1 LCNQAALCREWGV
14 MNIPAKPFFLTVALV
29 LAALPVQAAPT
40 VVELFQSQGCSS
52 CPPAIANVNSLA
64 DRPDLLALSFSVTY
78 WDRLGWKDTFARPEF
93 TSRQYAYG
101 RIFGDG
107 PYTPEVVINGRTD
120 FVGANRNQLLA
131 AIGKAVP
138 LQGPAITVS
147 GRQVTV
153 AAAAAAAADVW
164 LVRYD
169 PRVLNVDI
177 GAGENSGLLL
187 PHRNIVRALVRLGAW
202 SGPAQSYAIPTGGDP
217 VWRTAILVQARNSG
231 PILSAAKL

>member
-1 LCNQAALCREWGV
+1 
-14 MNIPAKPFFLTVALV
+14 MSIPTKSSV
-29 LAALPVQAAPT
+29 LAAAFVLAVLPAQAAPT

-78 WDRLGWKDTFARPEF
+78 WDRLGWKDTFARQEF
-93 TSRQYAYG
+93 TARQYAYG
-101 RIFGDG
+101 RVFGDG
-107 PYTPEVVINGRTD
+107 AYTPEVVINGRSD
-120 FVGANRNQLLA
+120 LVGAKRNELLA
-131 AIGKAVP
+131 AIGKAAP

-147 GRQVTV
+147 GGQVKV
-153 AAAAAAAADVW
+153 AAATAAAADVW

-187 PHRNIVRALVRLGAW
+187 PHRNIVRALVRLGTW
-202 SGPAQSYAIPTGGDP
+202 SGSAQSYAIPAGGDP
-217 VWRTAILVQARNSG
+217 VWRTAILVQSRNSG

>member
-1 LCNQAALCREWGV
+1 
-14 MNIPAKPFFLTVALV
+14 MNIPAKPFFPTVALV

-40 VVELFQSQGCSS
+40 VVELFQSQSCSS

-120 FVGANRNQLLA
+120 LVGANRNQLLA

-153 AAAAAAAADVW
+153 DVATAAAADVW

-202 SGPAQSYAIPTGGDP
+202 SGSAQSYAIPTSGDP

>member
-1 LCNQAALCREWGV
+1 

-101 RIFGDG
+101 RIFRDG

-120 FVGANRNQLLA
+120 LVGANRNQLLA

-138 LQGPAITVS
+138 LQGPVITVS

-153 AAAAAAAADVW
+153 AAATAAAADVW

>member
-1 LCNQAALCREWGV
+1 MKLSILAFAFAMAAW
-14 MNIPAKPFFLTVALV
+14 
-29 LAALPVQAAPT
+29 PVQAAPT

-64 DRPDLLALSFSVTY
+64 DRADLLALSFSVTY

-93 TSRQYAYG
+93 TARQYAYG
-101 RIFGDG
+101 HVFGDG
-107 PYTPEVVINGRTD
+107 AYTPEVVINGRAD
-120 FVGANRNQLLA
+120 LVGVKRPELLA
-131 AIGKAVP
+131 AIARSAP

-147 GRQVTV
+147 GKQVTV
-153 AAAAAAAADVW
+153 AAATAAAADVW

-187 PHRNIVRALVRLGAW
+187 AHRNIVRALVRLGTW
-202 SGPAQSYAIPTGGDP
+202 SGSAQSYAIPAGGDP
-217 VWRTAILVQARNSG
+217 VWRAAILVQAKNNG

>member
-1 LCNQAALCREWGV
+1 

-120 FVGANRNQLLA
+120 LVGANRNQLLA

-153 AAAAAAAADVW
+153 AAATAAAADVW

>member
-1 LCNQAALCREWGV
+1 

-120 FVGANRNQLLA
+120 LVGANRNQLLA

-153 AAAAAAAADVW
+153 DVATAAAADVW

-202 SGPAQSYAIPTGGDP
+202 SGSAQSYAIPTGGDP

>member
-1 LCNQAALCREWGV
+1 MSIPIKSSVLAA
-14 MNIPAKPFFLTVALV
+14 ALV

-78 WDRLGWKDTFARPEF
+78 WDRLGWKDTFAKQEF
-93 TSRQYAYG
+93 TARQYAYG
-101 RIFGDG
+101 RVFGDG
-107 PYTPEVVINGRTD
+107 AYTPELVINGRSD
-120 FVGANRNQLLA
+120 LVGAKRNELLA
-131 AIGKAVP
+131 AIGKAAP

-147 GRQVTV
+147 GGQVKV
-153 AAAAAAAADVW
+153 AAATAAAADVW

-187 PHRNIVRALVRLGAW
+187 PHRNIVRALVRLGPW
-202 SGPAQSYAIPTGGDP
+202 SGSAQSYAIPAGGDP
-217 VWRTAILVQARNSG
+217 VWRTAILVQSRNSG

>member
-1 LCNQAALCREWGV
+1 

-120 FVGANRNQLLA
+120 LVGANRNQLLA

-138 LQGPAITVS
+138 LQGPVITVS
-147 GRQVTV
+147 GREVTV
-153 AAAAAAAADVW
+153 AAATAAAADVW

-202 SGPAQSYAIPTGGDP
+202 SGSAQSYAIPTSGDP

>member
-1 LCNQAALCREWGV
+1 MKLS
-14 MNIPAKPFFLTVALV
+14 ILTFILV

-52 CPPAIANVNSLA
+52 CPPAIANVNALA

-78 WDRLGWKDTFARPEF
+78 WDRLGWKDTFAKPEF
-93 TSRQYAYG
+93 TTRQYDYG

-107 PYTPEVVINGRTD
+107 AYTPEVVINGRTD
-120 FVGANRNQLLA
+120 LVGANRHDLLA
-131 AIGKAVP
+131 AIGKAAP

-153 AAAAAAAADVW
+153 AAATAAAADVW

-177 GAGENSGLLL
+177 GAGENSGVLLA
-187 PHRNIVRALVRLGAW
+187 HRNIVRALVRLGGW
-202 SGPAQSYAIPTGGDP
+202 SGAAQSYALPGGGDP
-217 VWRTAILVQARNSG
+217 AWRTAILVQRSNAG
-231 PILSAAKL
+231 PILAAAKL

>member
-1 LCNQAALCREWGV
+1 MMKIFALTG
-14 MNIPAKPFFLTVALV
+14 LV
-29 LAALPVQAAPT
+29 LLGTLPAQASPT

-101 RIFGDG
+101 RVFGDG

-120 FVGANRNQLLA
+120 LVGANRNQLLA

-138 LQGPAITVS
+138 LQGPVITVS
-147 GRQVTV
+147 GRQRTQ
-153 AAAAAAAADVW
+153 AAAPAAAADVW
-164 LVRYD
+164 RVVYD
-169 PRVLNVDI
+169 SRDEGVDI
-177 GAGENSGLLL
+177 GAGENSGLLM
-187 PHRNIVRALVRLGAW
+187 PHRNIVRALV
-202 SGPAQSYAIPTGGDP
+202 SQI
-217 VWRTAILVQARNSG
+217 ARAG
-231 PILSAAKL
+231 ETLTY

>member
-1 LCNQAALCREWGV
+1 MSIPIKSSVLAA
-14 MNIPAKPFFLTVALV
+14 ALV

-120 FVGANRNQLLA
+120 LVGANRNQLLA

-153 AAAAAAAADVW
+153 AAATAAAADVW

-217 VWRTAILVQARNSG
+217 VWRTAILVQSRNSG

>member
-1 LCNQAALCREWGV
+1 MKREERP
-14 MNIPAKPFFLTVALV
+14 MKLSILTFVLV
-29 LAALPVQAAPT
+29 LGALPAQAAPT

-52 CPPAIANVNSLA
+52 CPPAIANVNTLA
-64 DRPDLLALSFSVTY
+64 DRSDLLALSFSVTY

-93 TSRQYAYG
+93 TARQYAYG
-101 RIFGDG
+101 HVFGDG
-107 PYTPEVVINGRTD
+107 AYTPEVVINGRAD
-120 FVGANRNQLLA
+120 LVGAKRSDLLA
-131 AIGKAVP
+131 AIGKATP

-147 GRQVTV
+147 GGKVTV
-153 AAAAAAAADVW
+153 SGVSAAAADVW

-187 PHRNIVRALVRLGAW
+187 PHRNIVRALVRLGTW
-202 SGPAQSYAIPTGGDP
+202 SGSAQSYAIPAGGDP
-217 VWRTAILVQARNSG
+217 AWRAAILVLSRNSG

>member
-101 RIFGDG
+101 RVFGDG

-120 FVGANRNQLLA
+120 LVGANRNQLLA

-138 LQGPAITVS
+138 LQGPVITVS

-153 AAAAAAAADVW
+153 AAATAAAADVW

>member
-1 LCNQAALCREWGV
+1 MKLSILAFAFAMAAW
-14 MNIPAKPFFLTVALV
+14 
-29 LAALPVQAAPT
+29 PVQAAPT

-64 DRPDLLALSFSVTY
+64 DRADLLALSFSVTY

-93 TSRQYAYG
+93 TARQYAYG
-101 RIFGDG
+101 HVFGDG
-107 PYTPEVVINGRTD
+107 AYTPEVVINGRAD
-120 FVGANRNQLLA
+120 LVGVKRPELLA
-131 AIGKAVP
+131 AIARSAP

-147 GRQVTV
+147 GGQVIV
-153 AAAAAAAADVW
+153 AAAAAAPADVW

-187 PHRNIVRALVRLGAW
+187 AHRNIVRALVRLGTW
-202 SGPAQSYAIPTGGDP
+202 SGSAQSYGRDRVRSLDQPAG
-217 VWRTAILVQARNSG
+217 
-231 PILSAAKL
+231 

>member
-1 LCNQAALCREWGV
+1 MKLSV
-14 MNIPAKPFFLTVALV
+14 PISVLTTALV

-93 TSRQYAYG
+93 TNRQYAYG
-101 RIFGDG
+101 RVFGDG
-107 PYTPEVVINGRTD
+107 AYTPEVVINGRKD
-120 FVGANRNQLLA
+120 LVGANRRDLLA
-131 AIGKAVP
+131 AIDKAAP
-138 LQGPAITVS
+138 LPGPAIAVH
-147 GRQVTV
+147 GAQITV
-153 AAAAAAAADVW
+153 AAATAAAADVW
-164 LVRYD
+164 LLRYD

-177 GAGENSGLLL
+177 GGGENSGLLL
-187 PHRNIVRALVRLGAW
+187 PHRNIVRALVRLGTW
-202 SGPAQSYAIPTGGDP
+202 SGAAQSYAIPAGGDP
-217 VWRTAILVQARNSG
+217 VWRTAILVQAKNSG

>member
-1 LCNQAALCREWGV
+1 MSIPIKSSVLAA
-14 MNIPAKPFFLTVALV
+14 ALV

-78 WDRLGWKDTFARPEF
+78 WDRLGWKDTFARQEF
-93 TSRQYAYG
+93 TARQYAYG
-101 RIFGDG
+101 RVFGDG
-107 PYTPEVVINGRTD
+107 AYTPEVVINGRSD
-120 FVGANRNQLLA
+120 LVGAKRNELLA
-131 AIGKAVP
+131 AIGKAAP

-147 GRQVTV
+147 GGQVKV
-153 AAAAAAAADVW
+153 AAATAAAADVW

-187 PHRNIVRALVRLGAW
+187 PHRNIVRALVRLGTW
-202 SGPAQSYAIPTGGDP
+202 SGSAQSYAIPADGDP
-217 VWRTAILVQARNSG
+217 IWRTAILVQSRNSG